1 MLPAISVL
9 SGILESL
16 FLTYWASHIPVL
28 HPKSPSLSTFSSP
41 SLPSDLGESHKDLWT
56 GSIANLCWPRSCF
69 SMKKKKIHLL
79 LTLDGIPLEVVP
91 DFPIP
96 YTSSQFPSSR

>member
-28 HPKSPSLSTFSSP
+28 NPKSPSLSAFF
-41 SLPSDLGESHKDLWT
+41 LPACQVIQEKVTKTYGLLPLQIYAGSDFT
-56 GSIANLCWPRSCF
+56 
-69 SMKKKKIHLL
+69 
-79 LTLDGIPLEVVP
+79 
-91 DFPIP
+91 
-96 YTSSQFPSSR
+96 